1 MRQLIISKSITRR
14 DSASFEKYLQ
24 DIAKVNL
31 ITPEEEIELAQKIK
45 KGDRVALEKLV
56 NANLRFVVSVAKH
69 YQHRGLSLQDLVN
82 EGNLGLIKA
91 AKMFDETRGFKFIS
105 YAVWWIRQSI
115 LMAIAEQ
122 SRIVR
127 LPVNKIGTINKINN
141 AKARFEQENDRIPTN
156 AELSEILDIPEQK
169 LQKNI
174 RNSSKHV
181 SIDAPARTDEE
192 KSMVNFMED
201 EHSPAPETPLLNQ
214 SLKQEISRVLETLS
228 PKEKKV
234 VQLYFGI
241 NTKPKTLIEIGEMM
255 NISRERVR
263 QLRDKGLRNLRKPS
277 KKKLLM
283 EYLAQ

>member
-24 DIAKVNL
+24 DIAKVDL

-45 KGDRVALEKLV
+45 KGDALALEKMV

-141 AKARFEQENDRIPTN
+141 ARAKFEQENDRIPTTS
-156 AELSEILDIPEQK
+156 ELSEILDIPEHK

-174 RNSSKHV
+174 RNSSRHV
-181 SIDAPARTDEE
+181 SIDAPATSDDE
-192 KSMVNFMED
+192 KSMVNFMAD

-214 SLKQEISRVLETLS
+214 SLKKEIDRVLKTLP
-228 PKEKKV
+228 PKEKTV

-255 NISRERVR
+255 SISRERVR